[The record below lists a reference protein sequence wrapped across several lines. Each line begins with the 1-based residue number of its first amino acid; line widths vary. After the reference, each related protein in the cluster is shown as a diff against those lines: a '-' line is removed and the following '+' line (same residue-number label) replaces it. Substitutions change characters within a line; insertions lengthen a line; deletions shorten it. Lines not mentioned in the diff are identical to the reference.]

1 MKLSYPLSR
10 LSLLWL
16 LLVALLLGGCL
27 PEQQF
32 MDRKLKAPESAFA
45 SHRRTA
51 AAEAPAPPGPAPALP
66 ASDRV
71 APAGGPEYQALPG
84 LKYQAVSGDWAE
96 PLKKKFSRTR
106 EVAVAVDNMPLNDF
120 IHYLFGE
127 VFGLNYVVD
136 SRVQKVKEPVT
147 LNLSRQVTEY
157 QLFVIAADVLKQ
169 HHLAIHVKE
178 GVYYI
183 WKDDRNREFALGI
196 GARYSDIPATMG
208 EIQQLIPIKY
218 ADARNLLQLL
228 PKGTNIKVLSA
239 ARENLLLVTGSRDQ
253 VVQVLNMVRV
263 LDRPAMRGRYVGM
276 LYLHYWGADEM
287 VKKLQEV
294 LTQEGIPVASKAG
307 RSGVY
312 FNTLERW
319 GAIIFFAAEKF
330 WIDRVRFWAELLDV
344 PSDWAAKRYFLYFPE
359 NSRAGELAESLG
371 KIIGISHAE
380 GSVVSGTLSEAAP
393 APPPAGASPAPPGVA
408 PAAPAETAGSPGSLL
423 IDDGEVRIAVDEHR
437 NALIV
442 YATPNKYA
450 EIEEL
455 LKRLDTMPLQVLIE
469 ASIVEVTLTDDLQYG
484 LEWYLRNSDN
494 GQTSIIRT
502 LGGLGLGSGGLNFSL
517 ITDSRNFMVTINAL
531 AQKNMVKLLQSP
543 TVTVRDGK
551 SVSMIVGTD
560 VPIITSEATSPD
572 IVNEGSTGIIRSV
585 EYRSTGV
592 SLQVTPSVHARGVVS
607 MEIAQEVS
615 EAQTNNTSDISSPI
629 ILRRSIATDVV
640 AGDGQTVLIGG
651 LIRENDSRGV
661 NGIPFLEDIPVLGY
675 LFKTNTTGAQRTE
688 LVIMITP
695 HIIENT
701 EQIDDMRKAVFES
714 FKNLE

>member
-1 MKLSYPLSR
+1 
-10 LSLLWL
+10 
-16 LLVALLLGGCL
+16 
-27 PEQQF
+27 
-32 MDRKLKAPESAFA
+32 
-45 SHRRTA
+45 
-51 AAEAPAPPGPAPALP
+51 
-66 ASDRV
+66 
-71 APAGGPEYQALPG
+71 
-84 LKYQAVSGDWAE
+84 
-96 PLKKKFSRTR
+96 
-106 EVAVAVDNMPLNDF
+106 
-120 IHYLFGE
+120 
-127 VFGLNYVVD
+127 
-136 SRVQKVKEPVT
+136 
-147 LNLSRQVTEY
+147 
-157 QLFVIAADVLKQ
+157 
-169 HHLAIHVKE
+169 
-178 GVYYI
+178 
-183 WKDDRNREFALGI
+183 
-196 GARYSDIPATMG
+196 
-208 EIQQLIPIKY
+208 
-218 ADARNLLQLL
+218 
-228 PKGTNIKVLSA
+228 
-239 ARENLLLVTGSRDQ
+239 
-253 VVQVLNMVRV
+253 
-263 LDRPAMRGRYVGM
+263 
-276 LYLHYWGADEM
+276 
-287 VKKLQEV
+287 
-294 LTQEGIPVASKAG
+294 
-307 RSGVY
+307 
-312 FNTLERW
+312 
-319 GAIIFFAAEKF
+319 
-330 WIDRVRFWAELLDV
+330 
-344 PSDWAAKRYFLYFPE
+344 
-359 NSRAGELAESLG
+359 
-371 KIIGISHAE
+371 
-380 GSVVSGTLSEAAP
+380 
-393 APPPAGASPAPPGVA
+393 
-408 PAAPAETAGSPGSLL
+408 
-423 IDDGEVRIAVDEHR
+423 
-437 NALIV
+437 
-442 YATPNKYA
+442 
-450 EIEEL
+450 
-455 LKRLDTMPLQVLIE
+455 MPLQVLIE

-484 LEWYLRNSDN
+484 LEWFLRNSDN

-517 ITDSRNFMVTINAL
+517 ITDSHNFMVTINAL